1 MRWNLIVT
9 VLAGLTAIVS
19 TDRADAHPLYRKL
32 LAEKHD
38 AHVTCAACHLSRDA
52 SEKLSPE
59 EREHYRF
66 HSKEFYN
73 NFGQQL
79 RSLLVAKGTDQ
90 HMASYYSV
98 PWLSW
103 DEKARQARQR
113 RRDEIR
119 EKAANEFLDVLS
131 EFEQIR
137 DDSTGNTYGELL
149 KTGEI
154 DGIRLRTEPQRMP
167 SDR

>member
-1 MRWNLIVT
+1 MRRNLIVT

-19 TDRADAHPLYRKL
+19 TVRADAHHLYRKL

-38 AHVTCAACHLSRDA
+38 AHVTCDACHLSRDA
-52 SEKLSPE
+52 AEKLSPE
-59 EREHYRF
+59 EQDHYRF

-73 NFGQQL
+73 NFGQQF
-79 RSLLVAKGTDQ
+79 RSLLIAKGTDQ

-103 DEKARQARQR
+103 DEEARKARERH
-113 RRDEIR
+113 RDEIR
-119 EKAANEFLDVLS
+119 EKAAQEFLEVLS

-137 DDSTGNTYGELL
+137 EDSTGKTYGELL
-149 KTGEI
+149 KASEI
-154 DGIRLRTEPQRMP
+154 EGIRLRIEPQTMP
-167 SDR
+167 QDR